1 MLPINRRDASPLV
14 APDGSSIREFLNPRN
29 SPLCNQSLAQAT
41 LAPGQAT
48 TRHFHP
54 LAEEIY
60 FIQSGYGSMNLEDEH
75 FEVGEGDAIAIPS
88 GKKHK
93 ICNTSESQDL
103 VFLCCCAPAYC
114 DDDTVI
120 GE

>member
-1 MLPINRRDASPLV
+1 MLQRNRRDAAPFT
-14 APDGSSIREFLNPRN
+14 APDGSTIREFLNPRN
-29 SPLCNQSLAQAT
+29 SPLQNQSLAQASLPPNT
-41 LAPGQAT
+41 AT

-60 FIQSGYGSMNLEDEH
+60 FILSGQGLMEIEGVP
-75 FEVGEGDAIAIPS
+75 FEVGEGDAIPIPS

-93 ICNTSESQDL
+93 IRNTGESQDL

-114 DDDTVI
+114 DEDTI
-120 GE
+120 LSE